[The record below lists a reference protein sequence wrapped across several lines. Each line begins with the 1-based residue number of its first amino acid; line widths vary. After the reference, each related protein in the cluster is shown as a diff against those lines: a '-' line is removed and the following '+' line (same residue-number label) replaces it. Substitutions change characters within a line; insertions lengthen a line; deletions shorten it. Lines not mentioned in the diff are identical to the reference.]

1 LPGWVEEIFEE
12 AVDTLVIDVATNHN
26 KLSLAVQ
33 LEKCILSDIVYLTS
47 EVFDKRERKHL
58 HVFRY

>member
-1 LPGWVEEIFEE
+1 VEEIFEE

-58 HVFRY
+58 HVCGGSGF